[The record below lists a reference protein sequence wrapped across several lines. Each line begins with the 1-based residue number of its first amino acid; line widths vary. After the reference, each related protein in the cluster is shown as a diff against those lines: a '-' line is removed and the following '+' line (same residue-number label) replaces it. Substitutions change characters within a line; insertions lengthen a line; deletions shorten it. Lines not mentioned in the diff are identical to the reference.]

1 MIFNTINYKILLE
14 ISGLQKD
21 GEPAAFLQFRISAQE
36 KFSDLN
42 SIKVWEKNTFYKAF
56 YMPIFFTL
64 TSDDSSL
71 KSYTKLFSL
80 QLTKQDYI
88 AVCFTVTVVN
98 TGNLVPKLKKLKT

>member
-1 MIFNTINYKILLE
+1 
-14 ISGLQKD
+14 
-21 GEPAAFLQFRISAQE
+21 
-36 KFSDLN
+36 
-42 SIKVWEKNTFYKAF
+42 
-56 YMPIFFTL
+56 MPIFFTL